1 MVATVELAATDRAAT
16 GATVAPAMEVA
27 VVVNMATTVVGTAM
41 AMVVTQGVTI
51 ITTMVTTL
59 KLTAWAVW
67 SIAVLQAARLV
78 DVGVITGALF
88 VALLI
93 INWRRI
99 K

>member
-1 MVATVELAATDRAAT
+1 
-16 GATVAPAMEVA
+16 
-27 VVVNMATTVVGTAM
+27 
-41 AMVVTQGVTI
+41 
-51 ITTMVTTL
+51 MVTTL